1 MFIFRFIFKT
11 ITALLAALAGNWAG
25 DRLRDQVTG
34 QNGHQLRLVHTTEW
48 GESIVSLNPLLSNLM
63 PALIMG
69 SMGRPRWLYTFVGG
83 VLASAFLGD
92 RYEEQFME
100 YLRGERSIT
109 LGARN
114 ELA

>member
-1 MFIFRFIFKT
+1 MFVFRFIFRT
-11 ITALLAALAGNWAG
+11 FTTLIAALAGNWAG

-34 QNGHQLRLVHTTEW
+34 RNGHQLRLVHTNEQ
-48 GESIVSLNPLLSNLM
+48 GESIVALNPLLSNVM

-69 SMGRPRWLYTFVGG
+69 SAGRPRWLYTFVGG
-83 VLASAFLGD
+83 ILASAFLGD

-100 YLRGERSIT
+100 YLQGERSIT
-109 LGARN
+109 LGGGN

>member
-1 MFIFRFIFKT
+1 MFVFRFIFRT
-11 ITALLAALAGNWAG
+11 MTTLLAALAGNWAG

-34 QNGHQLRLVHTTEW
+34 QNGHQLRSVHTTEQ
-48 GESIVSLNPLLSNLM
+48 GDAIVALDPLLSNLM

-83 VLASAFLGD
+83 VLASVFLGD

-109 LGARN
+109 LGGGN
-114 ELA
+114 ELT